1 MTILNSGTTKLCYV
15 IISSGM
21 VSSHS
26 MHLLF
31 HAAERKRVCDVKGVR
46 SNTEATHS
54 RSRAV
59 PTGHGTAPE
68 ASTWKR
74 STTSVGIGV
83 RSNERQ
89 QRLHD
94 EDEDECE
101 AERRLHTLAR
111 SLGITLSNKHP
122 QF

>member
-1 MTILNSGTTKLCYV
+1 
-15 IISSGM
+15 
-21 VSSHS
+21 

-31 HAAERKRVCDVKGVR
+31 HAAERKRACDEKRVR
-46 SNTEATHS
+46 SNTEATK
-54 RSRAV
+54 SRAV

-101 AERRLHTLAR
+101 AVRRLHTLAK
-111 SLGITLSNKHP
+111 SLGITFSIKHP